1 MLENKGLNTKELIEE
16 LDNQLNQIQE
26 EKPSNQKVD
35 KNSENHDYMDFDFN
49 ELENMDP
56 HELREKLNDK

>member
-26 EKPSNQKVD
+26 EKPSNQKVE

-56 HELREKLNDK
+56 MS

>member
-56 HELREKLNDK
+56 MS